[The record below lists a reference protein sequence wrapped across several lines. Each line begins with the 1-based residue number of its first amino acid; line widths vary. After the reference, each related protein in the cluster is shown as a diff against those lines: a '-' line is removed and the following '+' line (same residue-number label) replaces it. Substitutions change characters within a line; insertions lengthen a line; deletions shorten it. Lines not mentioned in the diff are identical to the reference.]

1 MEIDEIRR
9 RITELAE
16 EKKNLEE
23 SLLDAMTKS
32 ILETANENPDK
43 PKMVGNHMMVISS
56 RKLLGKPWSMEFMN
70 WEESARA
77 ILNYLSGTPAINWK
91 QKLTDLL
98 KTDAEIIELK
108 KRGKI
113 WYDMTAIV
121 QRTPINR
128 LFIEKIIEKI

>member
-1 MEIDEIRR
+1 MDITYIRR
-9 RITELAE
+9 RISELSR
-16 EKKNLEE
+16 EKEMMEGFLLE
-23 SLLDAMTKS
+23 AMTQA

-56 RKLLGKPWSMEFMN
+56 QKLLGKPWSMEFMN
-70 WEESARA
+70 WEESAKA
-77 ILNYLSGTPAINWK
+77 ILNYLSGTPAMNWK

-98 KTDAEIIELK
+98 KTDAEVIEFK

-113 WYDMTAIV
+113 WYDMTAII

>member
-1 MEIDEIRR
+1 
-9 RITELAE
+9 
-16 EKKNLEE
+16 
-23 SLLDAMTKS
+23 MTQA

-56 RKLLGKPWSMEFMN
+56 QKLLGKPWSMGFIH

-77 ILNYLSGTPAINWK
+77 ILNYLSGTPAMNWK

-98 KTDAEIIELK
+98 KTDEEVIELK